1 MMSSRGKKKT
11 TMTKLNR
18 EARLRERRAEKVA
31 RKVARRDAAAITAQ
45 QGVSLAEGDDNP
57 QQDVSLAE
65 GDDSPQWDV
74 SPAEGDDSPQQ
85 PE

>member
-1 MMSSRGKKKT
+1 MSSRGKKKT

-31 RKVARRDAAAITAQ
+31 RKEARRDAAATTAQ
-45 QGVSLAEGDDNP
+45 RGVSG
-57 QQDVSLAE
+57 AE

-74 SPAEGDDSPQQ
+74 SPVGGDDSPQ
-85 PE
+85 PPTD

>member
-31 RKVARRDAAAITAQ
+31 RKEARRDAAATAAPRDE
-45 QGVSLAEGDDNP
+45 SRTEGD
-57 QQDVSLAE
+57 A
-65 GDDSPQWDV
+65 SPQY
-74 SPAEGDDSPQQ
+74 PG
-85 PE
+85 